1 MRKVIYF
8 FTTLLFST
16 VIFASE
22 GLGIVSDED
31 FLKVGVTPENIE
43 KAKLMVNRV
52 STNYKMLVLEK
63 KQLELEVNKYV
74 LENPEANL
82 EKIDILFDKIS
93 GNFFGGRVS
102 KFPECVRR
110 RPLFLVLQ
118 RLFLC
123 IRVFLFRNFPVRE
136 SAHLARKCP
145 HLRRTSS
152 ATALLL
158 LGAIQAL
165 KGLACIYRL
174 FPDSDKARPAD
185 FLS

>member
-82 EKIDILFDKIS
+82 EKI
-93 GNFFGGRVS
+93 
-102 KFPECVRR
+102 
-110 RPLFLVLQ
+110 
-118 RLFLC
+118 
-123 IRVFLFRNFPVRE
+123 
-136 SAHLARKCP
+136 
-145 HLRRTSS
+145 
-152 ATALLL
+152 
-158 LGAIQAL
+158 GAIEANIL
-165 KGLACIYRL
+165 KDRIRSQIEMQKYITQEQYI
-174 FPDSDKARPAD
+174 KARDIAIRRLNTPK
-185 FLS
+185 

>member
-82 EKIDILFDKIS
+82 EKIDILFDKI
-93 GNFFGGRVS
+93 
-102 KFPECVRR
+102 
-110 RPLFLVLQ
+110 
-118 RLFLC
+118 
-123 IRVFLFRNFPVRE
+123 
-136 SAHLARKCP
+136 
-145 HLRRTSS
+145 
-152 ATALLL
+152 
-158 LGAIQAL
+158 GAIEANIL
-165 KGLACIYRL
+165 KDRIRSQIEMQKYITQEQYI
-174 FPDSDKARPAD
+174 KARNIAIRRLNTPK
-185 FLS
+185 

>member
-1 MRKVIYF
+1 MRKVIYL

-31 FLKVGVTPENIE
+31 FLKVGVAPENIE

-82 EKIDILFDKIS
+82 EKIDILFDKI
-93 GNFFGGRVS
+93 
-102 KFPECVRR
+102 
-110 RPLFLVLQ
+110 
-118 RLFLC
+118 
-123 IRVFLFRNFPVRE
+123 
-136 SAHLARKCP
+136 
-145 HLRRTSS
+145 
-152 ATALLL
+152 
-158 LGAIQAL
+158 GAIEASIL
-165 KGLACIYRL
+165 KDRIRSQIEMQKYITQEQYL
-174 FPDSDKARPAD
+174 KARDMAIRRLNTPK
-185 FLS
+185 

>member
-82 EKIDILFDKIS
+82 EKIDILFDKI
-93 GNFFGGRVS
+93 
-102 KFPECVRR
+102 
-110 RPLFLVLQ
+110 
-118 RLFLC
+118 
-123 IRVFLFRNFPVRE
+123 
-136 SAHLARKCP
+136 
-145 HLRRTSS
+145 
-152 ATALLL
+152 
-158 LGAIQAL
+158 GAIESNIL
-165 KGLACIYRL
+165 KDRIRSQIEMQKYITQEQYI
-174 FPDSDKARPAD
+174 KARDIAIRRLNTPK
-185 FLS
+185 